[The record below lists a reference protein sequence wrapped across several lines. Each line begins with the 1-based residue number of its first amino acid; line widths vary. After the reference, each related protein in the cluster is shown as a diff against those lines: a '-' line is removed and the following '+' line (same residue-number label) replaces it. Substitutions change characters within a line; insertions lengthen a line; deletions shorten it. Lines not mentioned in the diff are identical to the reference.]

1 MSSHRISSGKPRFAG
16 LSRLVVRDRESR
28 GQMLMFSV
36 ISVAAVAIMTFVP
49 SPRAAFGAVETPGKP
64 AIEAASVKAGRLVG
78 VQAEADRACAGQNW
92 GAETLDCILAIASDG
107 GVSRPVRLAD
117 AGSRR

>member
-1 MSSHRISSGKPRFAG
+1 MSSHQIPSEKARFAG
-16 LSRLVVRDRESR
+16 LPRLVVRDRESR

-36 ISVAAVAIMTFVP
+36 ISVAAVAMMTFVP
-49 SPRAAFGAVETPGKP
+49 SPRAAFGAVEAPGKP
-64 AIEAASVKAGRLVG
+64 AIEAASAKAGRLG
-78 VQAEADRACAGQNW
+78 VPTMADRACAGQSW